1 MKSDPTTRTRSRD
14 SSAAAFASIDTR
26 SVRKKLRPTPAPPPV
41 PNCGSK
47 RMPGVNDSLCP
58 VRRAPSA
65 SIRKSILRCAISGA
79 AASRMRSA
87 MVSLYIAVTTEQEAC
102 ARVRRRNPRLSRP
115 RLQPGRGTSMS
126 KRFLTL
132 LMLAAAPLLAQQP
145 QQNSQTFG
153 EKVDVNLV
161 QLDAIVTDSRGN
173 QMLGLGKDD
182 FIVRENGQPQTVDT
196 VDYFTNRRLIDTP
209 EALAKFKVERV
220 HDDRYL
226 IFFFDKVTSDA
237 GSQGEMIRARSDAM
251 RFLDDHLRAEDR
263 VAVVGH
269 DVRLKVYTDFTSD
282 KAQIR
287 RALNDATAY
296 GLGIRSKDA
305 AGTGPSLMRNMDIDR
320 MISHTGSVYEALDL
334 LGDALRPIRA
344 RKDVVLFSNGI
355 VGPDEEVRGGA
366 VLNRSRYY
374 DPMIESLNSAD
385 VTLYPISLQSGID
398 VPEYVHQNLASMAAD
413 TNGQYFRLH
422 TSYLTPLSQIEK
434 KTAGY
439 YLISYYTKKRPGEH
453 GFQKV
458 DVALRNPEFK
468 VSARSGYSYG
478 D

>member
-1 MKSDPTTRTRSRD
+1 
-14 SSAAAFASIDTR
+14 
-26 SVRKKLRPTPAPPPV
+26 
-41 PNCGSK
+41 
-47 RMPGVNDSLCP
+47 MP
-58 VRRAPSA
+58 
-65 SIRKSILRCAISGA
+65 KH
-79 AASRMRSA
+79 
-87 MVSLYIAVTTEQEAC
+87 
-102 ARVRRRNPRLSRP
+102 
-115 RLQPGRGTSMS
+115 
-126 KRFLTL
+126 FLAL
-132 LMLAAAPLLAQQP
+132 LILAAAPLLAQQP
-145 QQNSQTFG
+145 QQNSQPFG

-173 QMLGLGKDD
+173 QMLGLDKDD
-182 FIVRENGQPQTVDT
+182 FIVRENGQQQTVDT
-196 VDYFTNRRLIDTP
+196 VDYFTNRRLITEP
-209 EALAKFKVERV
+209 EAAAKFKVERL

-226 IFFFDKVTSDA
+226 IFFFDKITADM
-237 GSQGEMIRARSDAM
+237 GSQAEMIRARSDAM
-251 RFLDDHLRAEDR
+251 RFLEDHLRAEDK

-287 RALNDATAY
+287 RAMNDATRY
-296 GLGIRSKDA
+296 GLGIRTKNA
-305 AGTGPSLMRNMDIDR
+305 ASTGPSLLRNMDLDR
-320 MISHTGSVYEALDL
+320 MMNGTGYVYEALDL

-344 RKDVVLFSNGI
+344 RKDVILFSNGI
-355 VGPDEEVRGGA
+355 VGPDEDVRGGV

-374 DPMIESLNSAD
+374 EPMIESLNSAD
-385 VTLYPISLQSGID
+385 VTLYPISLQNGMD
-398 VPEYVHQNLASMAAD
+398 VPEFVHQNLASMASD

-422 TSYLTPLSQIEK
+422 TSYISPLNQIEK

-478 D
+478 E

>member
-1 MKSDPTTRTRSRD
+1 
-14 SSAAAFASIDTR
+14 
-26 SVRKKLRPTPAPPPV
+26 
-41 PNCGSK
+41 
-47 RMPGVNDSLCP
+47 
-58 VRRAPSA
+58 
-65 SIRKSILRCAISGA
+65 
-79 AASRMRSA
+79 
-87 MVSLYIAVTTEQEAC
+87 
-102 ARVRRRNPRLSRP
+102 
-115 RLQPGRGTSMS
+115 MS
-126 KRFLTL
+126 KRFITL

-145 QQNSQTFG
+145 LQNSQPFG

-182 FIVRENGQPQTVDT
+182 FIVRENGQQQTVDT
-196 VDYFTNRRLIDTP
+196 VDYFTNRRLITEP
-209 EALAKFKVERV
+209 EAAAKFKVERL
-220 HDDRYL
+220 HDDRYV
-226 IFFFDKVTSDA
+226 IFFFDKITSEA
-237 GSQGEMIRARSDAM
+237 RSQAELIRARSDAM
-251 RFLDDHLRAEDR
+251 RFLDDHLRAEDK

-287 RALNDATAY
+287 RAMNDATRY
-296 GLGIRSKDA
+296 GLGITKNASS
-305 AGTGPSLMRNMDIDR
+305 TGPSLMRNMDIDR
-320 MISHTGSVYEALDL
+320 MINRTGYVYEALDL

-344 RKDVVLFSNGI
+344 RKDVILFSNGI
-355 VGPDEEVRGGA
+355 VGPDEDVRGG
-366 VLNRSRYY
+366 VILNRSRYY

-385 VTLYPISLQSGID
+385 VTLYPISLQDGFD
-398 VPEYVHQNLASMAAD
+398 VPEFVHQNLASMASD

-422 TSYLTPLSQIEK
+422 TSYISPLQQIEK

-458 DVALRNPEFK
+458 NVALRNPEFK
-468 VSARSGYSYG
+468 ISARSGYSYG